1 MVKARRG
8 QASPQDQRPASASG
22 GEAGHRSSV
31 TPGPPGPHT
40 TPSSPYSHGSDNT
53 TQYLR
58 MDNMISGDVR
68 GKVRTASLEGSES
81 DNSVRSVRS
90 ESDPGLADTPGQ
102 VAAISSTDPTPDT
115 ITGLAEAFKPPADI
129 SNNGSPGLNNLNHTN
144 LSGGHQADTQEKP
157 TKKKRKRCGE
167 CQGCQRKDNCG
178 DCAPCRNEKS
188 HQICKVRR
196 CDRLTEKKVSR
207 SYQSLDSHSK
217 EQKLNFY
224 EGYKMF
230 YDMIFHRVI
239 WTKPLQSSWKIF
251 DQNMQHSNTFPSLPA
266 GLNPVFQ
273 NKEVSDRSG
282 QFYLILMCL
291 VSSVKIFNF

>member
-40 TPSSPYSHGSDNT
+40 TPSSPYSHGGDSN
-53 TQYLR
+53 YLR
-58 MDNMISGDVR
+58 MTDNMISGDTAR

-81 DNSVRSVRS
+81 DNSVRSLRS

-129 SNNGSPGLNNLNHTN
+129 SNNGSPGLSNLNHSN

-196 CDRLTEKKVSR
+196 CDRLTEKKVSTA
-207 SYQSLDSHSK
+207 SSLLIAED
-217 EQKLNFY
+217 KLNFY
-224 EGYKMF
+224 EGYKKF
-230 YDMIFHRVI
+230 YDMIFYQVI
-239 WTKPLQSSWKIF
+239 LSKPLQS
-251 DQNMQHSNTFPSLPA
+251 
-266 GLNPVFQ
+266 
-273 NKEVSDRSG
+273 
-282 QFYLILMCL
+282 
-291 VSSVKIFNF
+291 

>member
-8 QASPQDQRPASASG
+8 QTSPQDPRPASASG
-22 GEAGHRSSV
+22 GEPGRGSVV

-40 TPSSPYSHGSDNT
+40 TPSSPYSHGVEAGQPCQT
-53 TQYLR
+53 YLR
-58 MDNMISGDVR
+58 MDNMISADGSGR

-129 SNNGSPGLNNLNHTN
+129 SNNGSPGLNPLNHSS

-167 CQGCQRKDNCG
+167 CTGCQRKDNCG

-196 CDRLTEKKVSR
+196 CDRLTEKKVRSESSR
-207 SYQSLDSHSK
+207 YISDWRLQRIKYSLT
-217 EQKLNFY
+217 
-224 EGYKMF
+224 G
-230 YDMIFHRVI
+230 I
-239 WTKPLQSSWKIF
+239 
-251 DQNMQHSNTFPSLPA
+251 
-266 GLNPVFQ
+266 
-273 NKEVSDRSG
+273 
-282 QFYLILMCL
+282 
-291 VSSVKIFNF
+291 

>member
-8 QASPQDQRPASASG
+8 QSSPQDQRPASASG
-22 GEAGHRSSV
+22 GEPGHRSSA
-31 TPGPPGPHT
+31 TPGPHT
-40 TPSSPYSHGSDNT
+40 TPSSPFSHGVEGGQSCQT
-53 TQYLR
+53 YLR
-58 MDNMISGDVR
+58 MDNMISADGTAR

-129 SNNGSPGLNNLNHTN
+129 SNNGSPGLSNLNHSS
-144 LSGGHQADTQEKP
+144 LSGGHQADTGQEKP

-167 CQGCQRKDNCG
+167 CTGCQRKDNCG

-196 CDRLTEKKVSR
+196 CDRLTEKKVR
-207 SYQSLDSHSK
+207 GARY
-217 EQKLNFY
+217 
-224 EGYKMF
+224 
-230 YDMIFHRVI
+230 I
-239 WTKPLQSSWKIF
+239 
-251 DQNMQHSNTFPSLPA
+251 
-266 GLNPVFQ
+266 
-273 NKEVSDRSG
+273 SDCRG
-282 QFYLILMCL
+282 
-291 VSSVKIFNF
+291 